1 MMPDGGPAYLTRLS
15 PRELTQRPALA
26 ARHLRDCRLCPWD
39 CRVDRAQSKGAR
51 CRSGVRAVVASFYP
65 HFGQDALLSGSRG
78 SGAIYFAGCPLR
90 CCYCINA
97 PISQAGKGREVSADE
112 LAAIMLHLQGL
123 GCHNINLI
131 NPTHF
136 IPQILEALLL
146 AVEQGLRLPLVYKSS
161 GYEKVEILQELLDGI
176 IDLYMPDL
184 KYADAATAQELS
196 GVPGYPEISQAA
208 AIEMYR
214 QVGDLQVDER
224 GLAQRGLI
232 AAHLALPGGLANT
245 GQILSFLHDRLSPHI
260 LLCLPRY
267 QPAYLAVDHPPL
279 NRPIQAEE
287 YRQVVD
293 QAIEMGF
300 VSAAR
305 YQIEHSSRTHH
316 DEKP

>member
-1 MMPDGGPAYLTRLS
+1 MLPDGGPAYLTRLS
-15 PRELTQRPALA
+15 HSELAHRSALA

-39 CRVDRAQSKGAR
+39 CRVDRTQPEQAR
-51 CRSGVRAVVASFYP
+51 CRSGVQAVVASFYP
-65 HFGQDALLSGSRG
+65 HFGQDEVLSGSRG
-78 SGAIYFAGCPLR
+78 SGTIYFTGCHLR

-97 PISQAGKGREVSADE
+97 PISQAGKGREVSVDE

-136 IPQILEALLL
+136 IPQILAALML

-184 KYADAATAQELS
+184 KYADETIAQELS
-196 GVPGYPEISQAA
+196 GVPGYPEISQAT
-208 AIEMYR
+208 AIEMCR
-214 QVGDLQVDER
+214 QVGDLQVDGC

-232 AAHLALPGGLANT
+232 ATHLALPGGMANT
-245 GQILSFLHDRLSPHI
+245 TRILSFVHDCLSPHTW
-260 LLCLPRY
+260 LCLPRY
-267 QPAYLAVDHPPL
+267 QPAYLAMQHPPL
-279 NRPIQAEE
+279 NLPIQAEE

-293 QAIEMGF
+293 QAVEMGF
-300 VSAAR
+300 TSAAR
-305 YQIEHSSRTHH
+305 YHI
-316 DEKP
+316 